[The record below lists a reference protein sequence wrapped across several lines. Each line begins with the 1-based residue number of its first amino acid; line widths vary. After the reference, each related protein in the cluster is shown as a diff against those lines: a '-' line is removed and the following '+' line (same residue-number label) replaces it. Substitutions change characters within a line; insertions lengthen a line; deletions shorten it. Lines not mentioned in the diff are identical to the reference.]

1 MGAFKKLKKDI
12 DEKHKNAVKE
22 INEKLKKE
30 DMKEKN
36 CQKKEKSIVC
46 SHCSTI
52 ITFECVPSKKIVV
65 KCPICGEKGIVS
77 FEETEEKYKEL
88 ATEKTKTRKKKE
100 KKHASKIA
108 PSLSKFQ
115 SFLKS
120 NIIELVLI
128 AIGIVFLFNPTPSNI
143 KKSFTLILIGFILI
157 FILSEKGSSSRFQTR
172 TPKPSSSNEN
182 RKSGTRLNRNYLK
195 KIRLSISDKI
205 TLTLVIW
212 ILFLFFITSDVE
224 LEAFFVLI
232 FIGMLVVR
240 ELTDELTTIRL
251 KHRMDGFIYLF
262 LMTFIWIVGEK
273 IINVLNM

>member
-1 MGAFKKLKKDI
+1 MQGKK
-12 DEKHKNAVKE
+12 
-22 INEKLKKE
+22 NEK
-30 DMKEKN
+30 
-36 CQKKEKSIVC
+36 KKEKSITC
-46 SHCSTI
+46 HNCSTI
-52 ITFECVPSKKIVV
+52 ITLKGRVSEKIVV
-65 KCPICGEKGIVS
+65 ECPICGEKGMAS
-77 FEETEEKYKEL
+77 FEEIGEKYKEL
-88 ATEKTKTRKKKE
+88 TSEKTKIRKNKE

-108 PSLSKFQ
+108 PYFSKFQ
-115 SFLKS
+115 SFTKS
-120 NIIELVLI
+120 NVIELALI
-128 AIGIVFLFNPTPSNI
+128 SIGVVFLFNPTLSNI

-157 FILSEKGSSSRFQTR
+157 FILSEKDSANRFQTR
-172 TPKPSSSNEN
+172 TPKPSSANVN
-182 RKSGTRLNRNYLK
+182 RKPGTRLNLDYVK

-240 ELTDELTTIRL
+240 ELTGELTTIRL

-262 LMTFIWIVGEK
+262 LMAFIWIIGEK

>member
-1 MGAFKKLKKDI
+1 LKEI
-12 DEKHKNAVKE
+12 DEKFKKVEMREENSK
-22 INEKLKKE
+22 KKE
-30 DMKEKN
+30 
-36 CQKKEKSIVC
+36 EKSIIC
-46 SHCSTI
+46 SNCSTI
-52 ITFECVPSKKIVV
+52 ITLEVRTSQKILVE
-65 KCPICGEKGIVS
+65 CPICGQKSMVP
-77 FEETEEKYKEL
+77 FEEIEENHQEL
-88 ATEKTKTRKKKE
+88 KSEKTKIWKNKE
-100 KKHASKIA
+100 KKHAIKIISRPSKV
-108 PSLSKFQ
+108 K
-115 SFLKS
+115 SFAKS

-128 AIGIVFLFNPTPSNI
+128 SMGIVFLFNPTLSNI
-143 KKSFTLILIGFILI
+143 KISFTLILIGSILILI
-157 FILSEKGSSSRFQTR
+157 FSEESFQNRFQTI
-172 TPKPSSSNEN
+172 TPKPSNSNEN
-182 RKSGTRLNRNYLK
+182 RKSGTILNLDYLK

-262 LMTFIWIVGEK
+262 LVAFIWIVGEK

>member
-1 MGAFKKLKKDI
+1 LRKDTTERHKKVLEEIDEEFKKVEMQGKKS
-12 DEKHKNAVKE
+12 E
-22 INEKLKKE
+22 KKE
-30 DMKEKN
+30 
-36 CQKKEKSIVC
+36 EKSIICPNC
-46 SHCSTI
+46 SAI
-52 ITFECVPSKKIVV
+52 ITLEGRASQKIVV
-65 KCPICGEKGIVS
+65 KCPICGEKGMVS
-77 FEETEEKYKEL
+77 FEEMEEKFKEV
-88 ATEKTKTRKKKE
+88 TSEKTKIRKKKE
-100 KKHASKIA
+100 KKHASKIT
-108 PSLSKFQ
+108 PYLSKIQF
-115 SFLKS
+115 FAKS

-128 AIGIVFLFNPTPSNI
+128 SIGVVFLFNPTLSNI

-157 FILSEKGSSSRFQTR
+157 FILSEKNSPDSFQTK

-182 RKSGTRLNRNYLK
+182 RKSGTRLNLNYLK

-240 ELTDELTTIRL
+240 ELTDELTTIHL

-262 LMTFIWIVGEK
+262 LIAFIWIVGEK

>member
-1 MGAFKKLKKDI
+1 MQGK
-12 DEKHKNAVKE
+12 
-22 INEKLKKE
+22 KKE
-30 DMKEKN
+30 
-36 CQKKEKSIVC
+36 EKSIICPNC
-46 SHCSTI
+46 SAI
-52 ITFECVPSKKIVV
+52 ITLEGRAPQKIVV
-65 KCPICGEKGIVS
+65 KCPICGEKGTVL
-77 FEETEEKYKEL
+77 FEEMDEKYKKL
-88 ATEKTKTRKKKE
+88 IPEKIKIQKKKE

-108 PSLSKFQ
+108 PYLSKFQ
-115 SFLKS
+115 SFAKS

-128 AIGIVFLFNPTPSNI
+128 SIGVVFLFNPTFSNI

-157 FILSEKGSSSRFQTR
+157 FILSEKDSPDSFKTR
-172 TPKPSSSNEN
+172 TLKPSSSNEN

-240 ELTDELTTIRL
+240 ELTDELTTIHL

-262 LMTFIWIVGEK
+262 LIAFIWIVGEK